1 MQNRSAEE
9 NNVLVELKPVPYFES
24 EPDAEVRVL
33 RVRGDLRQEN
43 FLCELEDA
51 VRVVT
56 NGEMASR
63 TVRTDGDRY
72 VIILC

>member
-1 MQNRSAEE
+1 M
-9 NNVLVELKPVPYFES
+9 
-24 EPDAEVRVL
+24 
-33 RVRGDLRQEN
+33 RGDIRQEN

-56 NGEMASR
+56 NGEMAYK

-72 VIILC
+72 D

>member
-43 FLCELEDA
+43 FLCELEDG
-51 VRVVT
+51 T
-56 NGEMASR
+56 
-63 TVRTDGDRY
+63 
-72 VIILC
+72 